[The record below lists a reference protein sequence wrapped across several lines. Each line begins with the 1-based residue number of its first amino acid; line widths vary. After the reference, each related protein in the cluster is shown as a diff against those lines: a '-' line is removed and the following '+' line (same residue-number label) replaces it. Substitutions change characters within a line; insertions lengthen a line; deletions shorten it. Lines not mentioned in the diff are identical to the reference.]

1 LFLNGWRSVLE
12 QRIKKYVLL
21 DFDGNPIRYFNHPAT
36 GAVEVVHE
44 EYKVDWNDFEPAL
57 F

>member
-1 LFLNGWRSVLE
+1 MLE
-12 QRIKKYVLL
+12 QRSKKYVLL

>member
-12 QRIKKYVLL
+12 QRSKKYVLL

-36 GAVEVVHE
+36 GAVEVIEPVYE
-44 EYKVDWNDFEPAL
+44 VDWDDYKECL
-57 F
+57 L